1 MLILLRRKIDL
12 LSLVNSMFD
21 ILVFHLSMYLILEII
36 IKAIRS
42 DATDYCTGFA
52 SYTKVVSVSQYS
64 TYQATKFK
72 IWYRCQYDT
81 IAFISTSILHFF
93 EYPRFLIIILRVYHF
108 SI

>member
-36 IKAIRS
+36 IKAIGS

-52 SYTKVVSVSQYS
+52 CYTKVVSVSQYS
-64 TYQATKFK
+64 TYQATKLK

-81 IAFISTSILHFF
+81 FAFISTSILHFF